1 MGAKR
6 CVSLFLFVLC
16 RVALGDTACPG
27 PGTPGT
33 PDVSSL
39 LQVVEPEKEAKPE
52 PTQPTQS
59 AKLEPHK
66 AAAAPASTKH
76 AAEVASATAH
86 EPGKGKV
93 VATTVTKQTPP
104 KDPSETML
112 QSMLDAFGN
121 YLNRLLFG

>member
-6 CVSLFLFVLC
+6 CVSLVPFVLC
-16 RVALGDTACPG
+16 CIALGDTSCQG
-27 PGTPGT
+27 SGTPGT
-33 PDVSSL
+33 ADTSSL
-39 LQVVEPEKEAKPE
+39 LQVVGPEKETKPE
-52 PTQPTQS
+52 PTRS

-76 AAEVASATAH
+76 DAEVASATA
-86 EPGKGKV
+86 EESGKGKV
-93 VATTVTKQTPP
+93 VAATVKKQTPA

>member
-1 MGAKR
+1 MLMGAKR

-16 RVALGDTACPG
+16 RVALGYTACPG

-39 LQVVEPEKEAKPE
+39 LQVVEPEKEAKPA

-76 AAEVASATAH
+76 AH